1 MKELAMITW
10 AAAFIMILIRV
21 IQRYNDTRDS

>member
-10 AAAFIMILIRV
+10 AAAMIMILIRL
-21 IQRYNDTRDS
+21 INRYNERNN

>member
-10 AAAFIMILIRV
+10 AAAMIMILIRL
-21 IQRYNDTRDS
+21 INRYNGRNN